1 MRHHD
6 QQDLGLLTGGAR
18 TSRCPGSIGSRA
30 SSSRNVAQVQPQE
43 GLPHALGD
51 DLDDDEQ
58 VRGMWSCRWA
68 LSRTR

>member
-1 MRHHD
+1 MRHHH

-18 TSRCPGSIGSRA
+18 TSRSPGSIQILA
-30 SSSRNVAQVQPQE
+30 EQLLVAQFQPQE

-58 VRGMWSCRWA
+58 VQGMWSCSSA